1 MILHEITPVPD
12 SALPL
17 DAFKAH
23 LRLGTGFGEDSLQEP
38 VLLAFLRASVAAVE
52 GRIAKALVQ
61 RDFEWRLN
69 VWPEAVILP
78 VAPVSTV
85 AQVALVDHTGAETL
99 VPAVAYALAPDAH
112 APRLLALNGSLP
124 TLPTGG
130 GVVIRFTAGLGATWD
145 DLPADLAQAVFL
157 LAAHYYEY
165 RDDTSLHAG
174 CMPFGVASLLDRHRV
189 PRLGRMH
196 GGAA

>member
-23 LRLGTGFGEDSLQEP
+23 LRLGTGFGHDRLQEP
-38 VLLAFLRASVAAVE
+38 VLLAFLRASLAAIE
-52 GRIAKALVQ
+52 GRIGKVLLM
-61 RDFEWRLN
+61 RDFEWRLTD
-69 VWPEAVILP
+69 WPDPLLLP
-78 VAPVSTV
+78 VAPVSQVTL
-85 AQVALVDHTGAETL
+85 VALLDRTGAETV
-99 VPAVAYALAPDAH
+99 VPAATYALAPDAH
-112 APRLLALNGSLP
+112 APRLLALNGSWP
-124 TLPTGG
+124 RPASGG
-130 GVVIRFTAGLGATWD
+130 GLRLRFTAGLAADWD
-145 DLPADLAQAVFL
+145 ALPADLAQAVFL

-174 CMPFGVASLLDRHRV
+174 CMPFGVASLLDRHR
-189 PRLGRMH
+189 PLRLGRSR

>member
-17 DAFKAH
+17 DALKAH

-38 VLLAFLRASVAAVE
+38 VLLAFLRASLAAVE

-61 RDFEWRLN
+61 RAFEWRLN
-69 VWPEAVILP
+69 DWPEGVILP

-99 VPAVAYALAPDAH
+99 VPASAYALAPDAH

-124 TLPTGG
+124 IPPTGG

-189 PRLGRMH
+189 PRLGRMR